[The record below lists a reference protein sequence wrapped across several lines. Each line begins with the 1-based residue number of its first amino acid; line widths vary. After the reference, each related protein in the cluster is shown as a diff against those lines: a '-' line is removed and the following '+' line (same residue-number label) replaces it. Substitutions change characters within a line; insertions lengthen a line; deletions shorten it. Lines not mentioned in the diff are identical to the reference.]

1 MNRLRNFLYI
11 ISSSLPI
18 LFPTTGFGGGH
29 KQFIVQDKVVQLNSA
44 VIQPLLVPSNQY
56 NNAGYW
62 AAISSNVISNQSEE
76 IANKVVD
83 KLIDELLKRGYLEE
97 IPPEDD
103 DNNTSAPTPSQPKPE
118 DQVKIAVEK
127 ILQRSCISC
136 HKGDEAN
143 KIELFN
149 NDGKFVDNL
158 TKIQAYAILDR
169 VEGIDLPTEKIM
181 PKNGSPLPDDEIK
194 VIRKWVRSISNGE

>member
-1 MNRLRNFLYI
+1 MNQLKNFLYSISI
-11 ISSSLPI
+11 ILPV
-18 LFPTTGFGGGH
+18 LFPTASFGGGH
-29 KQFIVQDKVVQLNSA
+29 KQFIVQDKIVQLNSA

-62 AAISSNVISNQSEE
+62 AAISQNVMNNQSEE

-97 IPPEDD
+97 VPSENDD
-103 DNNTSAPTPSQPKPE
+103 DKTSTPIEPTPE
-118 DQVKIAVEK
+118 EQVKLAVEK
-127 ILQRSCISC
+127 IFQRSCISC
-136 HKGDEAN
+136 HKGSEAN
-143 KIELFN
+143 KIELFDE
-149 NDGKFVDNL
+149 DGKFANNL
-158 TKIQAYAILDR
+158 TKIQAYSILDR
-169 VEGIDLPTEKIM
+169 VEGVDLPTEKIM